1 MEKSKPNGLPEIVQK
16 IYRDQVSYLLF
27 NVTARCDAFC
37 DHCWNWER
45 VEDAGKFNKG
55 EQSKRNELS
64 LDEIKK
70 ISANLPPL
78 LLVNLCGGEPFIRED
93 LPEIVSIFSKQN
105 NVNFFTIPSNGFNT
119 ENILKTV
126 KRILKENPDSFFR
139 LGISLDGFPR
149 VHNKLRRFPEGFQKA
164 LTTAKRLKE
173 LRSEFN
179 NFSVGADVL
188 FSKDTQGYLK
198 DFLGYLESTSLFD
211 QIDLNM
217 VRGELIDNQIK
228 DVDIIL
234 YKELCRDLLESRK
247 RNNSHP
253 ATPVQSA
260 MFQMTTDTI
269 AKAKVSPKR
278 EFTCY
283 AGRKFITLD
292 DQGDVHAC
300 EILEGDDYKLGN
312 LRDYNYDINK
322 LLQSPKAQEIVMFI
336 MDKKCHCTWDCAINM
351 SWVYDPGNLPLIA
364 WQSLKQL
371 F

>member
-1 MEKSKPNGLPEIVQK
+1 MKNSNPNGLPEIVQK
-16 IYRDQVSYLLF
+16 IYRDQISYLLF
-27 NVTARCDAFC
+27 NVTSRCDAFC
-37 DHCWNWER
+37 DHCWNWDR
-45 VEDAGKFNKG
+45 VQDAGKFNKG
-55 EQSKRNELS
+55 EESKRDELS
-64 LDEIKK
+64 LDEITK
-70 ISANLPPL
+70 ISSHLPSL

-93 LPEIVSIFSKQN
+93 LPEIVKIFTSQN

-119 ENILKTV
+119 IKILKTV
-126 KRILKENPDSFFR
+126 RQILEENPTAFFR

-164 LTTAKRLKE
+164 LATARNLKD
-173 LRSEFN
+173 LKNEFN

-188 FSKDTQGYLK
+188 FSKETQDYLK
-198 DFLGYLESTSLFD
+198 DFLGYLESTNLFD

-228 DVDIIL
+228 DVDIKL

-247 RNNSHP
+247 KKNAHP

-269 AKAKVSPKR
+269 AAAKVSTKR
-278 EFTCY
+278 EFSCY

-300 EILEGDDYKLGN
+300 EILEGDQYKLGN
-312 LRDYNYDINK
+312 LRKYNYDINK
-322 LLQSPKAQEIVMFI
+322 LLQSPKAQDIVKFI
-336 MDKKCHCTWDCAINM
+336 MDKKCNCTWDCAINM
-351 SWVYDPGNLPLIA
+351 SWIYDPKNLPLVA
-364 WQSLKQL
+364 WQSFKQL